1 VCWGARF
8 DRPPFSRKLGEQY
21 WIEETPE
28 RIRLTPE
35 GLSYSDYIGQLFI
48 TPGIRQLMET
58 YSY

>member
-1 VCWGARF
+1 LFRQLA
-8 DRPPFSRKLGEQY
+8 EQY

>member
-1 VCWGARF
+1 MYEKKISLDVYKR
-8 DRPPFSRKLGEQY
+8 Q
-21 WIEETPE
+21 EETPE

>member
-1 VCWGARF
+1 VEAAPVPARWE
-8 DRPPFSRKLGEQY
+8 KQY

-35 GLSYSDYIGQLFI
+35 GLGYSDYIGQLFI